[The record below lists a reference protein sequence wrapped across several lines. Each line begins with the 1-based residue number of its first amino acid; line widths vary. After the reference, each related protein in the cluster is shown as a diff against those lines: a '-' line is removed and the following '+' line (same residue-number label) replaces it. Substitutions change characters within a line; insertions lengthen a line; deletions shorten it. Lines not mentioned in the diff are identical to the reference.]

1 MLTEQLCKSI
11 LHDEAVI
18 DYLVDRIFELQGE
31 ENPRLPRLRL
41 QLEDVENRIK
51 NIITAIEQG
60 IIFDSTKDRL
70 AELEKEKSQLDLTII
85 QEQIKSPSLRKSKY
99 VLE

>member
-1 MLTEQLCKSI
+1 MWIEDLAVQKTMDI

-18 DYLVDRIFELQGE
+18 DYLVDRIFDLQGE

-51 NIITAIEQG
+51 NIITVL
-60 IIFDSTKDRL
+60 SK
-70 AELEKEKSQLDLTII
+70 ELSLI
-85 QEQIKSPSLRKSKY
+85 LRKIDLRNLKKIKPT
-99 VLE
+99 

>member
-1 MLTEQLCKSI
+1 MDI

-18 DYLVDRIFELQGE
+18 DYLVDRIFDLQGE

-51 NIITAIEQG
+51 NIITVL
-60 IIFDSTKDRL
+60 SK
-70 AELEKEKSQLDLTII
+70 ELSLI
-85 QEQIKSPSLRKSKY
+85 LRKIDLRNLKKIKPT
-99 VLE
+99 